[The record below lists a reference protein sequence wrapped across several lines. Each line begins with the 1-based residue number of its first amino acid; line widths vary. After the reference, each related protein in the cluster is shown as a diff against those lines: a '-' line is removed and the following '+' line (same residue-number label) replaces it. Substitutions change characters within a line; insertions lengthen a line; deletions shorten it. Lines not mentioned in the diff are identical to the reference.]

1 MIRALA
7 PRIGRVRHHAPR
19 RLRIPARYQAVA
31 GLPAPSVVAL
41 VTPSRN
47 AASFLERTLLSVAA
61 QAYPSL
67 EYVVQDGGSTD
78 GTLEI
83 LRRHRDVV
91 TDWESTPDAG
101 QAAALN
107 RAFARTTGEIMG
119 YLNADDILLSGALHY
134 VARAFAERPD
144 VDVVYGHRIL
154 IDEND
159 QEIGRWVLP
168 PHDDSALAWSDYV
181 PQETLFW
188 RRRVWERVG
197 RGFDERYEIALD
209 WELLLRFRAVRARFV
224 RLPRFLGAF
233 RIHGAQKTALRF
245 SSTGRQEMARLRERV
260 TGRAVSRFEAALRT
274 TPYLARHLVHH
285 GLYRLGLV
293 RY

>member
-1 MIRALA
+1 MIGVLA

-19 RLRIPARYQAVA
+19 RLRIPEHYQTLA
-31 GLPAPSVVAL
+31 GLPAPPVVSL
-41 VTPSRN
+41 VTPARN
-47 AASFLERTLLSVAA
+47 AASFLERTLLSVAV
-61 QAYPSL
+61 QAYPAL
-67 EYVVQDGGSTD
+67 EYIVQDGGSTD
-78 GTLEI
+78 GTREI
-83 LRRHRDVV
+83 LRRHPDIV
-91 TDWESTPDAG
+91 TRWESTPDAG

-119 YLNADDILLSGALHY
+119 YLNADDILLPGSLHY

-159 QEIGRWVLP
+159 REIGRWVLP
-168 PHDDSALAWSDYV
+168 PHDDTALAWSDYI

-188 RRRVWERVG
+188 RRRLWECVG
-197 RGFDERYEIALD
+197 GNFDERYDIALD
-209 WELLLRFRAVRARFV
+209 WELLLRFRSVRAQFV

-245 SSTGRQEMARLRERV
+245 NSTGRQEMARLRARV
-260 TGRAVSRFEAALRT
+260 AGRAVSRFEAALRT